1 MMTNTTE
8 CSNILLVCL
17 GLDSDKS
24 AVKKVDVTDLH
35 ALFRPFGSLSKVI
48 IFSKK
53 VLLKAFLEFRSID
66 SAMRAREQLHD
77 CFINDYGRSRLYF
90 SALQELSFSNKYLEY
105 KEYAISDQ
113 ELPPERT
120 TRSRFEKKQKTE
132 KAKALAKSGSSG
144 KSKNQGSSAES
155 KGSPVEKCGDK
166 LAENKFI
173 TIFNDTMATSYQPCN
188 PSHMESHNDS
198 SIDIDDNSSNLS
210 FSQPNTPQAL
220 VKTVSFEQNTGPRTS
235 LFHPEMA
242 SQTRKGLTEVSRPQF
257 FNSSQSTKHNI
268 APRPENLILRKGS
281 QFNAEHRLSAQSKR
295 DLVKEVENHDE
306 GSVAT
311 GTTITTTPSK
321 VILISNLDDC
331 FFTAKELFNVFSCFG
346 NIFKTLL
353 MKNLRKALV
362 EYTTVEFAQ
371 NAISYMN
378 NRMLGQSKIKV
389 NFSKYRKIDL
399 KKNNKS
405 ENSQQFNEVMIVS
418 QNMYRFAENA
428 PLSIVAPCDTL
439 LLTCDRVDNIKPI
452 DIYLQVQ
459 NIAKP
464 QCTKVL
470 NGEKENDDNKAYR
483 VLFKF
488 ANTQDALRVLSKCH
502 NSDVKG
508 FPMKVSFSL
517 AKSN

>member
-1 MMTNTTE
+1 MMSNTTE
-8 CSNILLVCL
+8 CSNILLVCV

-24 AVKKVDVTDLH
+24 AVRKLDVNDLY

-66 SAMRAREQLHD
+66 SASRAREQLHD

-105 KEYAISDQ
+105 KEYAMSDQ
-113 ELPPERT
+113 ELPPERIN
-120 TRSRFEKKQKTE
+120 RSRFEKKQKTE
-132 KAKALAKSGSSG
+132 KTKKMGKTSNSG
-144 KSKNQGSSAES
+144 KTKNQGSSAGS
-155 KGSPVEKCGDK
+155 KGSPVESCESRLSEDK
-166 LAENKFI
+166 LI
-173 TIFNDTMATSYQPCN
+173 TIFNDTLMTSYQPCN
-188 PSHMESHNDS
+188 PSIMESHVDS
-198 SIDIDDNSSNLS
+198 SVDNENSCNMS
-210 FSQPNTPQAL
+210 FTQQNTPQSL
-220 VKTVSFEQNTGPRTS
+220 VKTISFEQYSGPRTS

-242 SQTRKGLTEVSRPQF
+242 AQTRKGLTELSRPQF
-257 FNSSQSTKHNI
+257 FNSTQSTKHNI
-268 APRPENLILRKGS
+268 APRNDNLVLSKGS
-281 QFNAEHRLSAQSKR
+281 QFNSEHRSSATVKR
-295 DLVKEVENHDE
+295 DSVRETEE
-306 GSVAT
+306 GSVMT
-311 GTTITTTPSK
+311 GTTTSNAPSK

-362 EYTTVEFAQ
+362 EYTSPDFAQ
-371 NAISYMN
+371 NAISFMN
-378 NRMLGQSKIKV
+378 NRMLGKSRIKV
-389 NFSKYRKIDL
+389 NFSKYHKIDL

-418 QNMYRFAENA
+418 QTMHRFSETG
-428 PLSIVAPCDTL
+428 PLTVVAPSDTL

-470 NGEKENDDNKAYR
+470 NGDKENDDAKAYR

-508 FPMKVSFSL
+508 LPIKVAFSL